1 MKTLIKTTLIAAL
14 VASTS
19 LYAGS
24 GHSHAGHDHSH
35 GHSHEQKA
43 VSEDNIKEI
52 AKQKVNSLVKQKK
65 IAKSW
70 ASSSVERIEV
80 SKLNYKK
87 DLVVSFK
94 NAKIK
99 DKSRQTLYVFVSKS
113 GMIKGANYTGK

>member
-1 MKTLIKTTLIAAL
+1 MKILIKTALVTAL

-19 LYAGS
+19 LFAGS
-24 GHSHAGHDHSH
+24 GHSHGEH
-35 GHSHEQKA
+35 GHSHAQEQKA
-43 VSEDNIKEI
+43 VSEADIKEI
-52 AKQKVNSLVKQKK
+52 ALEKVNSLVRQKK

-70 ASSSVERIEV
+70 ANSPVDKLEI
-80 SKLNYKK
+80 SKVNYKK

-94 NAKIK
+94 NAKVA

>member
-1 MKTLIKTTLIAAL
+1 MKILIKTALIAVL

-19 LYAGS
+19 LFAS
-24 GHSHAGHDHSH
+24 SEHSHAEH
-35 GHSHEQKA
+35 GHSHEQKV

-70 ASSSVERIEV
+70 KNTPVDKMEI
-80 SKLNYKK
+80 SKVNYKK
-87 DLVVSFK
+87 DWVVSFK
-94 NAKIK
+94 NTKLAK
-99 DKSRQTLYVFVSKS
+99 KSRQTLYIFVSRN